1 MFRYGTYQSEGGG
14 PRTDYCTSWAREWTG
29 GLAPVDAFFVVAVAA
44 TRVYQSEGG
53 GTRQE
58 LCYVV
63 PGVYSKACCTSSN
76 GLEPCR
82 TLL

>member
-1 MFRYGTYQSEGGG
+1 MKINEQLMKTYDQSEGGG

-29 GLAPVDAFFVVAVAA
+29 GLAPVDAFFVVVVVAVAA

-58 LCYVV
+58 
-63 PGVYSKACCTSSN
+63 A
-76 GLEPCR
+76 GLR
-82 TLL
+82 S